1 MFGAGVDIPAFCD
14 ALALF
19 KLGVSW
25 GGHES
30 LVVPAL
36 VTRVQAAGPN
46 SAVDFGVPERMV
58 RLHVG
63 LEGTEA
69 LWADLAQALS
79 GAPPIHE
86 KTPRRDLQ
94 NAETPAPER
103 HRRPAW
109 LLGAAARA
117 DTTLKLVEVITSPE
131 RTETLKGIVAG
142 FEKSHPGVHVE
153 ITSLA
158 WGSAFE
164 KFATM
169 VSAGDT
175 PDVVEMPDRWL
186 SLYAGNGG
194 RLESLEPYLAKWDRT
209 AGLNDRALELGRYVD
224 KTAYMLPY
232 GFYLRALFYN
242 KVLFKQA
249 GIDAP
254 PKTIEDFAAA
264 AKKVSAL
271 PGKSGYCLR
280 GGPGGLNGWMMFG
293 ATMAGSAD
301 FFKPDNTSTLSE
313 PDWIKGTQFLVD
325 LYKSGG
331 APKDSVNWGF
341 NEIVAGFYS
350 GTCAML
356 DQDPDALIAIAQR
369 MKPEEFGVATMPK
382 GPSGRAYPTL
392 GYAGWSMFKASQHKD
407 LDWELIADAR
417 RPRGQHRLEPAHRR
431 PADLQGRRAGPLLQG
446 RTVQGLVRRALRQG
460 RGAAD
465 HADLPAGLRLF
476 RRFHRGEVEPAGAAR
491 PDHPRGH
498 EQAMGG
504 GADQGQAEG
513 GRQAMRGAAVS
524 RAVAP

>member
-1 MFGAGVDIPAFCD
+1 MLKRLLLSATAGLLLFGA
-14 ALALF
+14 
-19 KLGVSW
+19 
-25 GGHES
+25 E
-30 LVVPAL
+30 
-36 VTRVQAAGPN
+36 
-46 SAVDFGVPERMV
+46 
-58 RLHVG
+58 
-63 LEGTEA
+63 
-69 LWADLAQALS
+69 
-79 GAPPIHE
+79 
-86 KTPRRDLQ
+86 
-94 NAETPAPER
+94 
-103 HRRPAW
+103 
-109 LLGAAARA
+109 ARA

-131 RTETLKGIVAG
+131 RTDTLKTIVAG

-169 VSAGDT
+169 VSAGDV

-186 SLYAGNGG
+186 SLYAGSG
-194 RLESLEPYLAKWDRT
+194 RLESLEPYLAKWDGT
-209 AGLNDRALELGRYVD
+209 AGLNERTLQLGRYVD

-242 KVLFKQA
+242 KVLFRQA

-254 PKTIEDFAAA
+254 PKTLEDFAAA

-271 PGKSGYCLR
+271 PGKAGYCLR

-293 ATMAGSAD
+293 ATMAGSAE
-301 FFKPDNTSTLSE
+301 FFKPDNSSTLAD
-313 PDWIKGTQFLVD
+313 PDWIKGSQFLVD

-369 MKPEEFGVATMPK
+369 MKPDEFGVATMPK

-407 LDWELIADAR
+407 LDWELIATLD
-417 RPRGQHRLEPAHRR
+417 G
-431 PADLQGRRAGPLLQG
+431 
-446 RTVQGLVRRALRQG
+446 
-460 RGAAD
+460 
-465 HADLPAGLRLF
+465 PAGNIAWNQRTGALPIYKAAEQDPF
-476 RRFHRGEVEPAGAAR
+476 YKGEQFKGWFDELADKDVVPLIMPTYLPGFGYFADSIAVKSSQ
-491 PDHPRGH
+491 
-498 EQAMGG
+498 QALL
-504 GADQGQAEG
+504 GQITPEAMN
-513 GRQAMRGAAVS
+513 RQWAAVLT
-524 RAVAP
+524 RDKQKAAAKP